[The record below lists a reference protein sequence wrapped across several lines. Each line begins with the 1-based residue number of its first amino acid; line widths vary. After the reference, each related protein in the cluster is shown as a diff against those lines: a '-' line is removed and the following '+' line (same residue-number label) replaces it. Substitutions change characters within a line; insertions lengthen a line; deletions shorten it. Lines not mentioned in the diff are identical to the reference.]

1 MPLFHLQ
8 DELPRIEEVVE
19 QWISEY
25 ESERDGL
32 STPQKRETMEKY
44 MELMSRDEDLDLS
57 DETDTPEIDTA

>member
-1 MPLFHLQ
+1 MFHPQ

-19 QWISEY
+19 QWIGEY

>member
-1 MPLFHLQ
+1 
-8 DELPRIEEVVE
+8 VE
-19 QWISEY
+19 QWIGEY

-32 STPQKRETMEKY
+32 TTPQKKETMEKY